1 MYYPCIAAGF
11 LRNVAR
17 LVAPV
22 AVAIILYPT
31 SIFASLAAPSATPNS
46 VTLTWTAPGD
56 DGSQGTAATYDVRYS
71 TSTITEAN
79 WNAATQA
86 TNEPVPQIAGTT
98 ETFTI
103 DGLNASTTYYFA
115 IKTADE
121 IPNWSPIS
129 NVVNVSTSPEDVNPG
144 NVVDLNAVV
153 RFRYSILL
161 GWTAPGDDGSSGTA
175 SVYDLRYYTSAI
187 TEANWDS
194 TVQVANEPSPS
205 VAGTVETLTVA
216 GLNEN
221 TAYFFALKTADEVPN
236 WSGLSNVVSTS
247 TSEDAEAPSAINDL
261 QASSGTDNGE
271 IDLVWTAPGDD
282 GLIGTAALY
291 EIRFASSVITQ
302 LNWDSASLCSE
313 PPAPLV
319 CGNEQI
325 LTLRDLDAGEMYYVG
340 IRAYDDAGNM
350 ADLSNVDSAVAKFS
364 LISGIDD
371 EEGNLPDHF
380 GLAQNYPNP
389 FNPTTEIRFSLP
401 KACHVNLE
409 IYNAVGQRVTT
420 LVDGS
425 TPAGE
430 HSLTWDGT
438 GSGHQSVAT
447 GVYFY
452 RLVAEDFVDSKKM
465 VLLK

>member
-1 MYYPCIAAGF
+1 MHCTAAGF

-17 LVAPV
+17 LIAPV

-56 DGSQGTAATYDVRYS
+56 DGNQGTAATYDVRYS

-79 WNAATQA
+79 WDQAIQA
-86 TNEPVPQIAGTT
+86 TNEPVPQIAGFT

-103 DGLNASTTYYFA
+103 DGLDASTTYFFA

-129 NVVNVSTSPEDVNPG
+129 NVVNVSTSPENVSPG
-144 NVVDLNAVV
+144 NVVDLNAIQ
-153 RFRYSILL
+153 RYRYSILL
-161 GWTAPGDDGSSGTA
+161 GWTAPGDDGGSGTA
-175 SVYDLRYYTSAI
+175 SVYDLRYWNTTI

-194 TVQVANEPSPS
+194 ALQVANEPTPS
-205 VAGTVETLTVA
+205 VAGTAETLTVA

-221 TAYFFALKTADEVPN
+221 TAYFFALKTADEIPN

-247 TSEDAEAPSAINDL
+247 TRDDEEAPSAVDDL
-261 QASSGTDNGE
+261 QASSGVNNGE

-282 GLIGTAALY
+282 GLIGTAASY
-291 EIRFASSVITQ
+291 EIRYASSIISQ
-302 LNWDSASLCSE
+302 QSWDSASMCTS
-313 PPAPLV
+313 PPDPLAS
-319 CGNEQI
+319 GDEQI
-325 LTLRDLDAGEMYYVG
+325 LTLCELDAGEMYYVA
-340 IRAYDDAGNM
+340 IRACDDAGNL

-364 LISGIDD
+364 LISGVDD
-371 EEGNLPDHF
+371 EENNLPDHF

-389 FNPTTEIRFSLP
+389 FNPTTEIWFSLP

-409 IYNAVGQRVTT
+409 IYNTVGQRVAT

-425 TPAGE
+425 MPAGE
-430 HSLTWDGT
+430 HSVTWS
-438 GSGHQSVAT
+438 GSGSGGQSVAT

-452 RLVAEDFVDSKKM
+452 RLLAEDFVDSKKM